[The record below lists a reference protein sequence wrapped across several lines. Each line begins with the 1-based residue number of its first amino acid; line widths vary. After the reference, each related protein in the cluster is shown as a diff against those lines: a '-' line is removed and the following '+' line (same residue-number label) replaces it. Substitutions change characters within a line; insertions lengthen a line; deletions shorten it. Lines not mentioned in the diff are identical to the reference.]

1 MDSTVTWIII
11 GVFTLIILL
20 SIISQLRNDIM
31 CMKLTLDKIAK
42 QVGIPDIVTKDV
54 KDELI
59 SLISEGNKIKAIKR
73 YRMVTRLG
81 LKEAKEY
88 VDQLSTQEI
97 E

>member
-31 CMKLTLDKIAK
+31 RMKLTLDKIAK

-73 YRMVTRLG
+73 CRMVTGLG

>member
-1 MDSTVTWIII
+1 M
-11 GVFTLIILL
+11 
-20 SIISQLRNDIM
+20 R
-31 CMKLTLDKIAK
+31 MKLTLDKIAK

-59 SLISEGNKIKAIKR
+59 TLISEGNKIKAIKR
-73 YRMVTRLG
+73 YRMVTGLG

-97 E
+97 K

>member
-1 MDSTVTWIII
+1 MDSNVMWIKIW
-11 GVFTLIILL
+11 VFTLIILS

-31 CMKLTLDKIAK
+31 RMKLTLDKIAK

-59 SLISEGNKIKAIKR
+59 TLISEGNKIKAIKR
-73 YRMVTRLG
+73 YRMVTGLG

-97 E
+97 K

>member
-1 MDSTVTWIII
+1 MDSNVMWIMIW
-11 GVFTLIILL
+11 VFTLIILS

-31 CMKLTLDKIAK
+31 RMKLTLDKIAK

-59 SLISEGNKIKAIKR
+59 TLISEGNKIKAIKR
-73 YRMVTRLG
+73 YRMVTGLG

-97 E
+97 K

>member
-1 MDSTVTWIII
+1 MDSNVMWIMIR
-11 GVFTLIILL
+11 VFTLIILS

-31 CMKLTLDKIAK
+31 RMKLTLDKIAK

-59 SLISEGNKIKAIKR
+59 TLISEGNKIKAIKR
-73 YRMVTRLG
+73 YRMVTGLG

-97 E
+97 K